1 MFVQSVLVNFVRPP
15 HVAQRNA
22 WCGHEKSRVVSVVSA
37 VSVYCIV
44 SVMCVMSLVS
54 GVSVMSVMSLVS
66 GVSVM
71 TVMSLINAG
80 VTSVSRVLCV
90 SRVS

>member
-15 HVAQRNA
+15 HVAQRDA

-44 SVMCVMSLVS
+44 SVMSLVS
-54 GVSVMSVMSLVS
+54 GVSVMSVMSLVI

>member
-15 HVAQRNA
+15 HVAQRDA

-44 SVMCVMSLVS
+44 SVMSLVS